1 MTLSIPSLIREEHV
15 ELHRSLS
22 KLVTLRGDVG
32 VEAKKLEEVLRPHF
46 EKEEELAMPLLG
58 LLKYMAM
65 GRPIEDRQRA
75 AELAEKFAAEY
86 EKMLQEHVEITRAL
100 ESLEA
105 SAKKAR
111 KRAAL
116 TFAKNLRQHATLEE
130 EILYP
135 AALLIRNALKQ

>member
-1 MTLSIPSLIREEHV
+1 MTLSIPSLIREEHE

-22 KLVTLRGDVG
+22 KLVTLRGNVG